1 MQPLLVLLLLLFSHF
16 SFANVTKKDF
26 HIQFV
31 AADQNHLYPSPI
43 KIRQP
48 GNSWL
53 MYPVPVGDV
62 LNLRYQGVE
71 PIRGVINVLIRHIN
85 GRIFHK
91 LRFASTTRQI
101 QIPVNNLGAG
111 IYEIKIMVNDE
122 IIWNQRFVK

>member
-31 AADQNHLYPSPI
+31 AADQNHLYPYPI

-53 MYPVPVGDV
+53 MYPVPAGDV